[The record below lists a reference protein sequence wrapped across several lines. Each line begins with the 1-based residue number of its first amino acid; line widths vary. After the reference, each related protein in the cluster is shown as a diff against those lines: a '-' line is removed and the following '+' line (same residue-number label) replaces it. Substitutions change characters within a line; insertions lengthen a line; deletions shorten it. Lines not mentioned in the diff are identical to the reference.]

1 MAAKMYF
8 IYGFRK
14 LVKNE
19 NKALV
24 KDRIP
29 SIRSIIKELLNLI
42 DSNKELKLAK
52 SLNDYLLV
60 AKDYTKQ
67 SAVYNLTDYKFEL
80 NIMLKKLDEYI
91 DLRKKEEQDN
101 YKKIIE
107 IERELKLMLRN
118 IHNKL
123 SRPKAFL
130 SVLSQMKNEKS
141 FARVE
146 MILSYVLNEL
156 VYDGYSLKYL
166 DEWLSSEV
174 NLADVNESNADKYIE
189 SFMSL
194 KKDMEYFKFYT
205 YVYNEDELLDSLCTI
220 GAQIKIKKVDYDK
233 VDDSI
238 GTDNISF
245 LQAKNE
251 YDLFE
256 LSITAMDVYRAMNT
270 ISEKLSEYYQLVLK
284 VGKSGTKQIATEK
297 MIVFHKGKYIKVINR
312 NYDEKILYSLVE
324 SKERRD
330 IRKFI
335 DYRKKMYQAN
345 LCTDEIMTIQRSLN
359 LLNNNEFNSL
369 ETRLIN
375 TWSAVEYVLTF

>member
-1 MAAKMYF
+1 
-8 IYGFRK
+8 
-14 LVKNE
+14 
-19 NKALV
+19 
-24 KDRIP
+24 
-29 SIRSIIKELLNLI
+29 
-42 DSNKELKLAK
+42 
-52 SLNDYLLV
+52 
-60 AKDYTKQ
+60 
-67 SAVYNLTDYKFEL
+67 
-80 NIMLKKLDEYI
+80 
-91 DLRKKEEQDN
+91 
-101 YKKIIE
+101 
-107 IERELKLMLRN
+107 
-118 IHNKL
+118 
-123 SRPKAFL
+123 
-130 SVLSQMKNEKS
+130 
-141 FARVE
+141 
-146 MILSYVLNEL
+146 
-156 VYDGYSLKYL
+156 
-166 DEWLSSEV
+166 
-174 NLADVNESNADKYIE
+174 
-189 SFMSL
+189 
-194 KKDMEYFKFYT
+194 
-205 YVYNEDELLDSLCTI
+205 TI